1 MNMSPHDWLWPGF
14 LAFVALIL
22 FVDLFILH
30 RKDRVISTREAC
42 LTVSAYVSIALVFAA
57 GVFWFAGPSRG
68 AEFLTGYL
76 IEQALSLDNI
86 FVIALIF
93 TYFNVPP
100 EAQHR
105 VLFYGIIGAIF
116 MRLSLIVP
124 GVKLV
129 DQFHVIG
136 MALGALLVVSGIKM
150 MRSRDEMIDP
160 GEIRIVK
167 FLKRSGRV
175 SSEYQGSRFLVRK
188 NGLIYM
194 TPLFVVLV
202 TVELTDLVFAID
214 SIPAVLA
221 ISNDPFIVFSSN
233 VFAVMG
239 LRALFFVL
247 SGMLREFHHLKT
259 GLSLV
264 LIFIGAKMLL
274 VEYVDIPSFVALA
287 VTALLIGGSVIVSVM
302 TRAHNSSETKSE
314 SL

>member
-1 MNMSPHDWLWPGF
+1 MDFADWLWPGF
-14 LAFVALIL
+14 LAFVAVVL

-30 RKDRVISTREAC
+30 RRDHVISTREAL
-42 LTVSAYVSIALVFAA
+42 LTVGFYVSLALVFAA
-57 GVFWFAGPSRG
+57 GVFYFAGPDRG

-76 IEQALSLDNI
+76 VEQSLSLDNI

-93 TYFNVPP
+93 SYFSVPP
-100 EAQHR
+100 EAQYR
-105 VLFYGIIGAIF
+105 VLFYGIVGAIV

-129 DQFHVIG
+129 DQFFVIG
-136 MALGALLVVSGIKM
+136 MALGALLVFSGFKM
-150 MRSRDEMIDP
+150 MRSGEESIDP
-160 GEIRIVK
+160 RQNWAVRLLGRT
-167 FLKRSGRV
+167 GRV
-175 SSEYQGSRFLVRK
+175 TTEYQGSRFLVWRD
-188 NGLIYM
+188 GLLYM

-202 TVELTDLVFAID
+202 TVEITDLVFAVD

-247 SGMLREFHHLKT
+247 SGMMREFRYLKI

-264 LIFIGAKMLL
+264 LVFVGAKMLMAHWY
-274 VEYVDIPSFVALA
+274 EIPAVAALC
-287 VTALLIGGSVIVSVM
+287 VTVGLIGGSVLLSVLL
-302 TRAHNSSETKSE
+302 RRHASGHLPSG
-314 SL
+314 